1 MAFNTTNT
9 RQRPSRTYYR
19 RKMCKFCADKTLVID
34 YKEVKTLKYFT
45 TERGKIMPSRISGFV
60 PNIKEPWL
68 LQLKGQDT
76 LPYYRTRH
84 LLYNLYKEAKT
95 MCLSDS
101 IF

>member
-45 TERGKIMPSRISGFV
+45 TERGKIMPSRISGV
-60 PNIKEPWL
+60 CAKHQRALAIAIKRARHVAL
-68 LQLKGQDT
+68 
-76 LPYYRTRH
+76 LPYTTS
-84 LLYNLYKEAKT
+84 LV
-95 MCLSDS
+95 
-101 IF
+101 